1 MTMGRSKYWD
11 VINKKISNNCENH
24 EESHQKLQNEN
35 IIQLLDQIKGRFD
48 ISSLWNA
55 TNIWE
60 GQSG

>member
-48 ISSLWNA
+48 ISSL
-55 TNIWE
+55 
-60 GQSG
+60 